1 MVPPEARMPKQKI
14 FCVGFQKTGTTS
26 MAAALELLGY
36 RTASIFGRD
45 WPLDELRRGYVARGL
60 ELARSWDAV
69 QDMPWPL
76 MYREL
81 DQAFPGAKFVLTW
94 RETDRW
100 LASIVGH
107 FGANPAVLQQLTY
120 GADAPFPVGH
130 EARYREVYDR
140 HNDAVR
146 AYFRDRP
153 GDLLEMNLSR
163 GEGWAPLCAFLGRPV
178 PDADFPRSNSAETR
192 RSVPRRLHRRVRRLV
207 ARLRPAG

>member
-1 MVPPEARMPKQKI
+1 MLKKPKV

-26 MAAALELLGY
+26 MAAALEMLGY

-45 WPLDELRRGYVARGL
+45 WPLAELRRSYVSRGL
-60 ELARSWDAV
+60 ELARGYDAV

-81 DQAFPGAKFVLTW
+81 DRAFPGARFILTW

-107 FGANPAVLQQLTY
+107 FGASPAVLQQLTY
-120 GADAPFPVGH
+120 GEDAPCPVGH

-140 HNDAVR
+140 HNQEVR

-153 GDLLEMNLSR
+153 GDFLEMNLSR
-163 GEGWAPLCAFLGRPV
+163 GDGWEPLCAFLGEPV
-178 PDADFPRSNSAETR
+178 PAAPFPRTNSAETR
-192 RSVPRRLHRRVRRLV
+192 KSVGRRIQRRIKRLV
-207 ARLRPAG
+207 ARLRAAS